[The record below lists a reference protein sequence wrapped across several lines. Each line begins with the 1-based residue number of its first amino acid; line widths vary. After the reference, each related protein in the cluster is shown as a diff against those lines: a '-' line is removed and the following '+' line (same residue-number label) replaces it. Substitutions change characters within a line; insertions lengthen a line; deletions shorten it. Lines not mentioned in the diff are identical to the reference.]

1 MELKGEY
8 RIAAPREAV
17 WAGLNDP
24 EVLKASIPGC
34 DEIEKVSETEMNA
47 KVTAKVGPVK
57 AKFGGSVTLSDL
69 NPPESYVI
77 TGEGKGGAAG
87 FAKGSARVEL
97 EADGDATILRYTVQ
111 ANVGG
116 KLAQIGARLIE
127 GTARKMA
134 DDFFSRFAEQV
145 AGSQA
150 AAAPMVEPQVA
161 APADSV
167 AQEQPVEPPADP
179 GAAPAAPTATAAE
192 ALPAAPP
199 PSAVPAAGGP
209 REEGP
214 QPAPDRSSPPRK
226 PLPEVRTIPPTV
238 WVIGLIVLLVLLVVI
253 IT

>member
-8 RIAAPREAV
+8 RIEAPREVV

-24 EVLKASIPGC
+24 EVLKTSIPGC
-34 DEIEKVSETEMNA
+34 DEIEKLSDTEMNA

-57 AKFGGSVTLSDL
+57 AKFAGSVTLSDL

-97 EADGDATILRYTVQ
+97 EEDGAATLLRYTVD

-134 DDFFSRFAEQV
+134 DEFFGRFAEQV
-145 AGSQA
+145 AAGHAAESAPTPAEPPA
-150 AAAPMVEPQVA
+150 AAAPAAAEPIA
-161 APADSV
+161 APIA
-167 AQEQPVEPPADP
+167 EPPP
-179 GAAPAAPTATAAE
+179 AAPAAAE
-192 ALPAAPP
+192 PP
-199 PSAVPAAGGP
+199 P
-209 REEGP
+209 RERPKVTLQKSEMP
-214 QPAPDRSSPPRK
+214 EPKTISP
-226 PLPEVRTIPPTV
+226 TTWI
-238 WVIGLIVLLVLLVVI
+238 IGLIVLLALLYFI
-253 IT
+253 IA